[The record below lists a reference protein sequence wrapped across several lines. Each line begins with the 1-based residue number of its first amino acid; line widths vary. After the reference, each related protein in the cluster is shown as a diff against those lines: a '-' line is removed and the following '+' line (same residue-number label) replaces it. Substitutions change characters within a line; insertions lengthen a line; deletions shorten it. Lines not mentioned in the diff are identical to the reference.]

1 LLIRNDLIFHKQ
13 VWVDVKMV
21 LRRMLRLTM
30 EWQIT
35 FKESRREEMEEVVFF
50 PGDTDQG
57 DATDHK

>member
-1 LLIRNDLIFHKQ
+1 
-13 VWVDVKMV
+13 
-21 LRRMLRLTM
+21 MLRLTM